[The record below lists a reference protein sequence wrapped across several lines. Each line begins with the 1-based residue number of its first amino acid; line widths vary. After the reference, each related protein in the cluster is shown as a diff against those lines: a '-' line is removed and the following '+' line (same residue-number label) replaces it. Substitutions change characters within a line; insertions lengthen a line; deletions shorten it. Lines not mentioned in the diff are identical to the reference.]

1 MFPIRKRK
9 ATYGTFTAAKKPRVE
24 DNMPA
29 LRKYMAY
36 RRQRRPKRFAA
47 AKTSKHMNNGKFFT
61 PSKTQPP
68 IKKRPWEWI
77 QVRNTLNA
85 DTAGQATPI
94 IISEIAT
101 ALNTQISAT
110 PASIKIGSIQ
120 LWNSAGVGTDENTP
134 YIELRPNSL
143 ASGNIMGKEEDFG
156 NLNEPASVGYKW
168 SNTESQTV
176 FTPTDTN
183 TIANYFTG
191 KGKACYSHTWV
202 QYLL

>member
-9 ATYGTFTAAKKPRVE
+9 QTYGTFTPAKKARVE

-29 LRKYMAY
+29 IRKYMAY
-36 RRQRRPKRFAA
+36 RPRRRPKRFAP
-47 AKTSKHMNNGKFFT
+47 KTSKHMNNGKFFT

-68 IKKRPWEWI
+68 IKKRPWEWL
-77 QVRNTLNA
+77 QVRLSLQA
-85 DTAGQATPI
+85 DTAGFQPI
-94 IISEIAT
+94 TVQECSN
-101 ALNTQISAT
+101 ALTSQITAT

-120 LWNSAGVGTDENTP
+120 LWNQAGVGATENTP

-143 ASGNIMGKEEDFG
+143 ASGNFMGKEEDFG

-168 SNTESQTV
+168 SNTEAQEV
-176 FTPTDTN
+176 FPGTSSAR
-183 TIANYFTG
+183 TIAQYNTG
-191 KGKACYSHTWV
+191 SGKNCYAHVWV